1 MAEKT
6 FDELLSGAQTIRDN
20 ELPESN
26 THTLVGEQL
35 VNMVEKNKEESGK
48 KLAISDLASGRG
60 ESTTTAMTQA
70 AVTQELETQDEKLTE
85 LSSDIGKVSLISN
98 IYNKV
103 VFAYKGY
110 IDNTGN
116 IVENDVYRYTDY
128 IQVDGDV
135 SIDYKLFGSS
145 AVRLVEVT
153 DSEGTPLNY
162 VNGKD
167 PTSEAVI
174 GNLSSNTNKIK
185 KVRFCCNVQYLDDVT
200 IKIDSDTN
208 LVSKGKLNETNIRTP
223 IMSVDG
229 DVYKGA
235 AITINTG
242 VINYSADKSY
252 KLMRFYVDA
261 ANFYIYT
268 PGSSTQETLWKY
280 ADETYST
287 PEKRIIGKITRDGLF
302 TVKNLKEGYYAFSWN
317 GDENSAFITNELSII
332 KYLYNKFFDGVDI
345 NSILPG
351 YSISSVDGTIRDDV
365 DYAYKI
371 AKMYIPKGRYMI
383 CSPGS
388 GSQSQFWKYTDS
400 SFSTPEQDIINT
412 KQKICKEIDLEEGY
426 YVLCWNDGNY
436 DGITMNV
443 ISLRRISKIEETIQF
458 IELSN
463 RISFNLDSNGIISP
477 CAITAETGVIRTDVI
492 AMYKAVKFFIKKG
505 LYYISTPGASTQETL
520 WKYTDETYA
529 TPEKRIIGKLS
540 RKPDGCNHEYKLFL
554 EEGYYAFSWNDVST
568 DIQQNAAFI
577 YPIEHLNENGISSF
591 SDFSIKNQSFEI
603 SEDKRTAKSLKT
615 GYENRIEYNTPT
627 YEDKFILSACLKAIK
642 VDSSGYFEMCI
653 GKWSWLSGTMFCIG
667 KDSEGG
673 YIGVYRIDDSETPS
687 LTNKYRIS
695 EFSVEINTEY
705 NIVIEKT
712 TEAQGSFLITITNS
726 KGITHTQTI
735 AGKVNPDE
743 GEDTG
748 NEGNGS
754 DAGYGWGK
762 VCVYAVLG
770 SFEVSDIY
778 FNYPVNR
785 TNLKLIVSGHSF
797 IEGNSIWQNKD
808 KRFAALLCKDLGLDE
823 TIILGQGGAT
833 TISILKHIEKQVSWL
848 NTAKYILF
856 CIGTNDTDSEENAN
870 KLGEIDSIARKYGL
884 KTIWLTIT
892 PRYDLGDNHPIM
904 NAYIKEHF
912 NYININDIFYE
923 DDGVTIRRDML
934 FPADNVHPTIPAH
947 ELIYKVIKA
956 KCSYLYSLK

>member
-1 MAEKT
+1 MTESEKQQIINEVL
-6 FDELLSGAQTIRDN
+6 DSLKVNSLTI
-20 ELPESN
+20 
-26 THTLVGEQL
+26 EQL
-35 VNMVEKNKEESGK
+35 VEVASFSSDDCVELTGGRRISLAMLKELFNKELTETVGK

-70 AVTQELETQDEKLTE
+70 AVTQELVAQEEKLTE
-85 LSSDIGKVSLISN
+85 LSSGLGKVGVISN
-98 IYNKV
+98 IYNKGI
-103 VFAYKGY
+103 FAYKGY

-116 IVENDVYRYTDY
+116 IVENDGYRYTDY

-145 AVRLVEVT
+145 VVRVLEASDESGSV
-153 DSEGTPLNY
+153 LNH
-162 VNGKD
+162 VNGRNPLSD
-167 PTSEAVI
+167 GVSGV
-174 GNLSSNTNKIK
+174 LSSTTNRIK
-185 KVRFCCNVQYLDDVT
+185 KVRFCCSILYLDNAT
-200 IKIDSDTN
+200 IKIDSDTT
-208 LVSKGKLNETNIRTP
+208 LVNKSELNKTNIRTP

-229 DVYKGA
+229 DVYKRA

-242 VINYSADKSY
+242 VINYSVDKAY
-252 KLMRFYVDA
+252 KLIKFHTEDNDY
-261 ANFYIYT
+261 YIYT
-268 PGSSTQETLWKY
+268 PGSANQETLWEY
-280 ADETYST
+280 TDDSYST
-287 PEKRIIGKITRDGLF
+287 PKRRIIGNISTKEGLF
-302 TVKNLKEGYYAFSWN
+302 TNIKLEEGYYAFSWN
-317 GDENSAFITNELSII
+317 GDDNSGFITNNKSFIY
-332 KYLYNKFFDGVDI
+332 KLYN
-345 NSILPG
+345 ILSFRG
-351 YSISSVDGTIRDDV
+351 I
-365 DYAYKI
+365 
-371 AKMYIPKGRYMI
+371 I
-383 CSPGS
+383 C
-388 GSQSQFWKYTDS
+388 
-400 SFSTPEQDIINT
+400 
-412 KQKICKEIDLEEGY
+412 
-426 YVLCWNDGNY
+426 
-436 DGITMNV
+436 
-443 ISLRRISKIEETIQF
+443 
-458 IELSN
+458 
-463 RISFNLDSNGIISP
+463 NGIITP
-477 CAITAETGVIRTDVI
+477 CAITAENGKIRTDVVEL
-492 AMYKAVKFFIKKG
+492 YKAVKFFIKKG
-505 LYYISTPGASTQETL
+505 LYYISTPGSSTQESL

-540 RKPDGCNHEYKLFL
+540 RRSDDSNYEYKLFL
-554 EEGYYAFSWNDVST
+554 EEGYYAFSWNDGST
-568 DIQQNAAFI
+568 GIQQNAAYI

-603 SEDKRTAKSLKT
+603 SEDRRTAKSLKT
-615 GYENRIEYNTPT
+615 GYENRIQYNTPT
-627 YEDKFILSACLKAIK
+627 YEDKFILSACLEAIEA
-642 VDSSGYFEMCI
+642 DSSGYFEMCI
-653 GKWSWLSGTMFCIG
+653 GKWYWLSGTIFCLG

-673 YIGVYRIDDSETPS
+673 YLGVYRIDDSETPS

-695 EFSVEINTEY
+695 EFSVETNTEY

-712 TEAQGSFLITITNS
+712 TESQSSFSITITNN
-726 KGITHTQTI
+726 KGITYSKVI
-735 AGKVNPDE
+735 SGKANPEE

-754 DAGYGWGK
+754 DAGYAWGN
-762 VCVYAVLG
+762 VCLYSVSG

-833 TISILKHIEKQVSWL
+833 TTSILKHIEKQLSWL
-848 NTAKYILF
+848 NTARYILF
-856 CIGTNDTDSEENAN
+856 CIGTNDADSEENAN
-870 KLGEIDSIARKYGL
+870 KLGQIDAIAQKYGL

-912 NYININDIFYE
+912 NYIDINDIFYE
-923 DDGVTIRRDML
+923 DDGITIRRDML